1 VIELKAFRKGMETL
15 GAAFN
20 RAITPELVD
29 VFGGVLSPKLT
40 GEQWVRAVK
49 RALEAEQFFPP
60 PAVLLRYGLAD
71 GSLPAKAGD
80 VCAAIVS
87 SFERGQPLGPRD
99 VRERF
104 GVAAQDAFV
113 AAGGARA
120 FAYCEPA
127 NEPFRLKAFREAFVE
142 VAEVDPKLAL
152 PAGDEQPRQIEGG
165 RG

>member
-1 VIELKAFRKGMETL
+1 MLTVESMAEGLMAL
-15 GAAFN
+15 SVAFN
-20 RAITPELVD
+20 RPITRD
-29 VFGGVLSPKLT
+29 VGRVFHGVLGAKLD
-40 GEQWVRAVK
+40 EQQWERAVR

-71 GSLPAKAGD
+71 GSLPAKAAD

-142 VAEVDPKLAL
+142 VAEVDPGLAL
-152 PAGDEQPRQIEGG
+152 PPGDEQPRQIEGG